1 MIKAFLL
8 DANERDMHQLATML
22 GQLEGISVIG
32 KTVSPLEAI
41 DSIGLLQPDAL
52 FLDVQLPDMHG
63 IIVAEQIK
71 DQYPDVQIVVV
82 TENKN
87 YALWAFDQQIVDY
100 VLKPWDKTR
109 LKQALKRL
117 TVRTQAN
124 GA

>member
-8 DANERDMHQLATML
+8 DANERDMHQLATIL

-32 KTVSPLEAI
+32 KTVSPYEAI

-100 VLKPWDKTR
+100 VLKPCDKTR